1 MKWNFAP
8 ILKSLNSQRPDH
20 HGEEL
25 PDGDQVRTEVN
36 QYRTR
41 PTATGVVNQD
51 SRGDNGYG
59 HRIEIFRVGHCEYFL
74 ELAGSVRQ
82 ITEVAK
88 EKNYQLHDAQV
99 VRYTDVAE
107 GAELGLTW
115 LWHVWTAILP
125 YTYMS
130 LTVQLIN
137 TSNTVL
143 YSREESW
150 SGAPYGFTA
159 TDEHVEYSDVVQRGT
174 DVKDVLLSALR
185 RVVNAYGLVLS
196 GVHDET
202 GKYVRPERMR

>member
-1 MKWNFAP
+1 VK
-8 ILKSLNSQRPDH
+8 
-20 HGEEL
+20 
-25 PDGDQVRTEVN
+25 
-36 QYRTR
+36 
-41 PTATGVVNQD
+41 
-51 SRGDNGYG
+51 
-59 HRIEIFRVGHCEYFL
+59 
-74 ELAGSVRQ
+74 Q

-88 EKNYQLHDAQV
+88 EKNDQLHNAQV

-107 GAELGLTW
+107 GVELGLTW

-130 LTVQLIN
+130 LTVRLIN

-143 YSREESW
+143 YSRERSW
-150 SGAPYGFTA
+150 SEALCGFTV
-159 TDEHVEYSDVVQRGT
+159 TDDHVEYSDVVQRET

-185 RVVNAYGLVLS
+185 RIANAYGLVLS